1 MKKEKSSLFEFVKSS
16 FQTIL
21 LSLILIVGITTFL
34 SYKTSYETIGS
45 MIERAGLNNIFLAFY
60 QSENH
65 HFVKKDLSLS
75 QISLFKLALEFA
87 ANIRTDDM
95 RTFFG
100 REIPTLSAYN
110 TQIEVAGEGT
120 NITNLPV
127 ESSPPMD
134 VLLKEREAAK
144 QGLLDDKTDDKN
156 STQQTKTTDGK
167 KVVYIYHSHSWESY
181 LPFLQNAHTPDDAI
195 SSNNSANVVGVGDR
209 LSKELE
215 AMGIGT
221 EHSIINA
228 TEKLKEKGLN
238 YNNSYQL
245 SRGLVQ
251 EAMANNKNLQFELD
265 IHRDSL
271 RKDKTTIQIGD
282 KRYARLVFILG
293 QANPKYQENFE
304 YAKELHAALQKKYPG
319 LSRGV
324 FSKSKAEGNGIYNQD
339 LSKRAL
345 LIEFGGVDNNKEEL
359 NNAVDA
365 FADIFGTYY
374 WDLHDAGKF

>member
-1 MKKEKSSLFEFVKSS
+1 MKKEKSSFFVFIRSS
-16 FQTIL
+16 FQVIVLTL
-21 LSLILIVGITTFL
+21 LFIGGITTFL

-45 MIERAGLNNIFLAFY
+45 MIDRAGLNKIFLAFY

-65 HFVKKDLSLS
+65 HFVKEDLSLS
-75 QISLFKLALEFA
+75 QVSLFKLGLELA

-100 REIPTLSAYN
+100 REIPTMYAYN
-110 TQIEVAGEGT
+110 TQIEVAGDGT

-127 ESSPPMD
+127 ESSPPVN
-134 VLLKEREAAK
+134 VLLKERELAK
-144 QGLLDDKTDDKN
+144 EGLLGDKTDEKN
-156 STQQTKTTDGK
+156 STQPAKTTGGK

-181 LPFLQNAHTPDDAI
+181 LPFLQNANTPDDAV

-209 LSKELE
+209 LSKELA

-221 EHSIINA
+221 DHSTINA
-228 TEKLKEKGLN
+228 TEKLKEKGWN

-251 EAMANNKNLQFELD
+251 EAMATNKNLQFELD

-271 RKDKTTIQIGD
+271 RKDKTTTQIGG
-282 KRYARLVFILG
+282 KNYARLVFILG
-293 QANPKYQENFE
+293 QANPNYQQNLEF
-304 YAKELHAALQKKYPG
+304 AKELHAALKEKYPG

-324 FSKSKAEGNGIYNQD
+324 FSKGKSEGNGVYNQD
-339 LSKRAL
+339 LSNRAI

-365 FADIFGTYY
+365 FADVFGTYY
-374 WDLHDAGKF
+374 WNLNNAGEL